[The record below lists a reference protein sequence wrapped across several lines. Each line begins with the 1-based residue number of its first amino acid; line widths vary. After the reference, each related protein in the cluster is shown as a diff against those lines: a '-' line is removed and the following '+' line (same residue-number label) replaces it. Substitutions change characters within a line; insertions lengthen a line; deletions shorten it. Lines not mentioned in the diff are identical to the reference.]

1 MNRSANAIVDALAK
15 QVVERDVSFVLLLC
29 SSFIVLAWGIIL
41 LYLVTLAFSCLAL
54 TLFKYVIL
62 LLIEE
67 VIDEKKKR
75 LKES

>member
-1 MNRSANAIVDALAK
+1 MVDALAN

-67 VIDEKKKR
+67 VIDEKKKKR